1 MTETPYQIV
10 IDTNVILAGLLSN
23 KGASYKLLTILNDQ
37 RFQINVSATLVFEYE
52 EILKREQ
59 Q

>member
-23 KGASYKLLTILNDQ
+23 KGASYKLDLLHN
-37 RFQINVSATLVFEYE
+37 FFMV
-52 EILKREQ
+52 
-59 Q
+59 